1 MAVYAMALKNS
12 EDSNGVIFRT
22 NASSLDEA
30 REYFRQL
37 KQISQ
42 TSFNELFIV
51 VEITKKQK

>member
-1 MAVYAMALKNS
+1 MAVYAMALKES
-12 EDSNGVIFRT
+12 LDSNGIIFRT

-42 TSFNELFIV
+42 TSFNE
-51 VEITKKQK
+51 